1 MIDVRSLCWYLCDMI
16 VFWRPRSS
24 ISSPLL
30 YRCVYTSPLHSHI
43 NLHLQDIISFNEQ
56 SNQAIERSSSNTP
69 QDDLPTRPSLPEFT
83 YRYAKKACVKE
94 QDIINISTFI
104 KEMYTKHNIRVF
116 PRNGFLLGIIRHGGE
131 YIFLHIACSIHS
143 CSSFDSYLICPMISQ
158 YIICRIPT
166 NRRCRCRSRCSI

>member
-1 MIDVRSLCWYLCDMI
+1 MYDFCISISMI
-16 VFWRPRSS
+16 VFSILAHLPSS
-24 ISSPLL
+24 LSTLPSICMHITSLL
-30 YRCVYTSPLHSHI
+30 PYQ
-43 NLHLQDIISFNEQ
+43 LHLQDIISFNEQ

-69 QDDLPTRPSLPEFT
+69 REDPTRPSSSLPEFT

-131 YIFLHIACSIHS
+131 CFHEYFSIHS
-143 CSSFDSYLICPMISQ
+143 YAPRPSLICSMFLSPQ
-158 YIICRIPT
+158 HYRIPT
-166 NRRCRCRSRCSI
+166 NRRCRCRFRCSI